1 MCSLEISVGIKLV
14 QNGFIFYLKILYST
28 LMTYIF
34 YKMEGLV
41 IKLGGGRGGGGG
53 RCHRISQIG
62 GQACGKFF
70 VKIGVSPLPTIRNL
84 STLSAYF
91 INKLTWKKPGKHR
104 YWQNF
109 T

>member
-41 IKLGGGRGGGGG
+41 IKLGGGRGGGGVIEYHKLG
-53 RCHRISQIG
+53 DKRVEN
-62 GQACGKFF
+62 F
-70 VKIGVSPLPTIRNL
+70 L
-84 STLSAYF
+84 S
-91 INKLTWKKPGKHR
+91 KLE
-104 YWQNF
+104 
-109 T
+109 

>member
-41 IKLGGGRGGGGG
+41 IKLGGGGGGGG
-53 RCHRISQIG
+53 
-62 GQACGKFF
+62 A
-70 VKIGVSPLPTIRNL
+70 VS
-84 STLSAYF
+84 
-91 INKLTWKKPGKHR
+91 
-104 YWQNF
+104 
-109 T
+109 

>member
-1 MCSLEISVGIKLV
+1 MCILEISVGIKLV

-28 LMTYIF
+28 LMAHIF

-41 IKLGGGRGGGGG
+41 IKLGGGR
-53 RCHRISQIG
+53 CHRISQIW
-62 GQACGKFF
+62 GQVCGKFF

-84 STLSAYF
+84 RTLSAYF
-91 INKLTWKKPGKHR
+91 KNNLTWEKPGKHR

>member
-1 MCSLEISVGIKLV
+1 MCGLEISVGIKLV

-53 RCHRISQIG
+53 VIEYHKLGDKRVEN
-62 GQACGKFF
+62 F
-70 VKIGVSPLPTIRNL
+70 L
-84 STLSAYF
+84 S
-91 INKLTWKKPGKHR
+91 KLE
-104 YWQNF
+104 
-109 T
+109 

>member
-41 IKLGGGRGGGGG
+41 IKLGGGGGGGG
-53 RCHRISQIG
+53 
-62 GQACGKFF
+62 CGVTEYHKLGDKRVENF
-70 VKIGVSPLPTIRNL
+70 L
-84 STLSAYF
+84 S
-91 INKLTWKKPGKHR
+91 KLE
-104 YWQNF
+104 
-109 T
+109 